1 MQSCSNLAEKLNEQ
15 LSQVFCHQRRLF
27 KLLNFSK
34 AINSSSRNHSNP
46 CQVQGNSNRIFTVR
60 EILLGPGMPEFE
72 YMDPNVC
79 HLSVSG
85 RQGPRH
91 LLVIK
96 RPILLI
102 LVRNSIA
109 WLWCASGNIHM

>member
-85 RQGPRH
+85 RQGLR
-91 LLVIK
+91 LL
-96 RPILLI
+96 
-102 LVRNSIA
+102 
-109 WLWCASGNIHM
+109 